1 MELKKAL
8 NGIDRKNKKLY
19 STLTEK
25 EKKDFS
31 PWLLMRYTSNIKEGP
46 WRLFYHH
53 LVMTNEFVNV
63 HFSDL
68 RKHKELQWLLLQL
81 VGTGKNFFHEFIS
94 PGKKSKKNKIKLW
107 LMEVLPTT
115 KERDIDTL
123 IELNTNTSIK
133 DYAKQHG
140 ISDKQI
146 KKIFS

>member
-1 MELKKAL
+1 MELRKAL
-8 NGIDRKNKKLY
+8 NGIDKKNKKLY

-81 VGTGKNFFHEFIS
+81 VGTGKNFFHEFVWQNYKHTVI
-94 PGKKSKKNKIKLW
+94 LA
-107 LMEVLPTT
+107 EDV
-115 KERDIDTL
+115 
-123 IELNTNTSIK
+123 
-133 DYAKQHG
+133 
-140 ISDKQI
+140 KQI
-146 KKIFS
+146 ASDVVFIRDHI

>member
-1 MELKKAL
+1 MELRKAL

-31 PWLLMRYTSNIKEGP
+31 PWLLMRYISNIKEGP

-68 RKHKELQWLLLQL
+68 RKHEELQWLLLQL
-81 VGTGKNFFHEFIS
+81 VGTGKNFFH
-94 PGKKSKKNKIKLW
+94 
-107 LMEVLPTT
+107 
-115 KERDIDTL
+115 
-123 IELNTNTSIK
+123 
-133 DYAKQHG
+133 
-140 ISDKQI
+140 
-146 KKIFS
+146 

>member
-1 MELKKAL
+1 MELRKAQ

-31 PWLLMRYTSNIKEGP
+31 PWLLMRYISNIKEGP

-63 HFSDL
+63 HFNDL
-68 RKHKELQWLLLQL
+68 RNHEELQWLLLQL

>member
-1 MELKKAL
+1 M
-8 NGIDRKNKKLY
+8 
-19 STLTEK
+19 
-25 EKKDFS
+25 
-31 PWLLMRYTSNIKEGP
+31 SNIKEGH
-46 WRLFYHH
+46 WRLVYHH

-81 VGTGKNFFHEFIS
+81 VGTGKNFFHEFIR
-94 PGKKSKKNKIKLW
+94 PGKKGKKNKIKQW

-123 IELNTNTSIK
+123 IELNTIEGIK
-133 DYAKQHG
+133 DYATQHG